1 MNFRFFLFVSLIVM
15 LFAINCASSIDEE
28 TAQISNQG
36 ILQDTTVMIQKDE
49 LQYGTIPQDDRDSC
63 YVKRIVSDACIERKV
78 PLSIWSSME
87 EIMSN
92 YSVGGLDGTSP
103 KEHFCSI
110 NEFKFEPGVPFESGA
125 RVEIIGAS
133 ENDCQRVVLMKPG
146 STPLKLPTSLIK
158 IRVLDGKDK
167 DLEGWTWTGAV
178 KRD

>member
-15 LFAINCASSIDEE
+15 LFAINCTSSTNEE

-78 PLSIWSSME
+78 PLSIWPSME

-110 NEFKFEPGVPFESGA
+110 NEFKFEPGVPF
-125 RVEIIGAS
+125 
-133 ENDCQRVVLMKPG
+133 
-146 STPLKLPTSLIK
+146 
-158 IRVLDGKDK
+158 
-167 DLEGWTWTGAV
+167 
-178 KRD
+178 